1 MSMHKKKKKGVQRA
15 IALTLVA
22 AAIVQ
27 MASLAFAKPQDK

>member
-1 MSMHKKKKKGVQRA
+1 MSKTPQKKKGVQRA

-27 MASLAFAKPQDK
+27 MVSLAFAKPQDK